1 MVTVLYY
8 INYILDKYIKRE
20 QRNLFLEKVITW
32 YYQVVP
38 GRSIVSRK
46 RNRQLIVSLTTIP
59 SRIDTV
65 WVTIESLLRQKC
77 LPDRI
82 ILWIAENEF
91 KEVRFPAR
99 LLAQTGRGLE
109 IRRCENLRSYKKF
122 YYTMLENPDSY
133 VVTVDDD
140 VIYAESMLE
149 EMVKTYKKNPGCVIC
164 NRSHMIRVHHGQ
176 ISLYR
181 KWKIFED
188 RSREERKQKPS
199 YSNFFVGCGGTLF
212 PVFLL
217 DRRLF
222 QKEVFMD
229 IAPTGDDIWLNFI
242 CWVSQVK
249 VKSTEGILGHIIFM
263 EEKSK
268 KGLLL
273 QNVGKRKNDTQ
284 IKAVL
289 EYLQIKVDDYVN

>member
-1 MVTVLYY
+1 
-8 INYILDKYIKRE
+8 
-20 QRNLFLEKVITW
+20 
-32 YYQVVP
+32 
-38 GRSIVSRK
+38 
-46 RNRQLIVSLTTIP
+46 
-59 SRIDTV
+59 
-65 WVTIESLLRQKC
+65 
-77 LPDRI
+77 
-82 ILWIAENEF
+82 
-91 KEVRFPAR
+91 
-99 LLAQTGRGLE
+99 
-109 IRRCENLRSYKKF
+109 
-122 YYTMLENPDSY
+122 
-133 VVTVDDD
+133 
-140 VIYAESMLE
+140 
-149 EMVKTYKKNPGCVIC
+149 
-164 NRSHMIRVHHGQ
+164 MIRVHHGQ